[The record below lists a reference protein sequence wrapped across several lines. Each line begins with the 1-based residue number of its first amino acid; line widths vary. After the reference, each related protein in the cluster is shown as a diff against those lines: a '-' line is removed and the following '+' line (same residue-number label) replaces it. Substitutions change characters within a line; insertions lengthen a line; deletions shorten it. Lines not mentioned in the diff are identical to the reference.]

1 MHYEQPVLMN
11 FVITMCAVLTLVCCV
26 YALIAIRQK
35 RLGDPSRKSTWYIFL
50 AGTMVIMFILGIIL
64 GTVNYW
70 RHLESFYDIQNLSVY
85 PAVDPD
91 KSSGLQYMDA
101 GRVMFVKDSKV
112 QTSMS
117 SGFKVS
123 DTYCVAPIV
132 SDTTKLTSFDF
143 WAIGINCCSATEAD
157 FKCETALDINAHGGV
172 RLHNNEVQKYFRLA
186 VQQAEVKFGIRANH
200 PLFFHFVED
209 PIADLNVERDAGFNF
224 FLFWALFLFFVHVI
238 FATIALGLFVNYS
251 DTLS

>member
-123 DTYCVAPIV
+123 DTIV
-132 SDTTKLTSFDF
+132 LHLSFL
-143 WAIGINCCSATEAD
+143 IQRSS
-157 FKCETALDINAHGGV
+157 L
-172 RLHNNEVQKYFRLA
+172 RLISGLSESTV
-186 VQQAEVKFGIRANH
+186 VQQLKQTSNVKQHWTSMHMG
-200 PLFFHFVED
+200 
-209 PIADLNVERDAGFNF
+209 G
-224 FLFWALFLFFVHVI
+224 
-238 FATIALGLFVNYS
+238 S
-251 DTLS
+251 DCTTMRYKNISD